1 MNDSAAIVKIDHEFL
16 LENFLSD
23 FYKKS
28 KEFIPGQACNCEY
41 YFPLCGKLGQDW
53 GVVLNPQSERFGML
67 TFEHDWCGCPNHF
80 KGEYPT
86 SFIYY
91 DIHDEFG
98 TCITSFIDNEE
109 ILHYKFKNGDTL
121 NEKLGIIEYEGRQV
135 FDCIF
140 KEAITEPYEY
150 DLRIEL
156 LKHLNPNPVK
166 FKITKKS
173 PTLLTKPKNEDI
185 INP

>member
-1 MNDSAAIVKIDHEFL
+1 MNDSTAIVKIDHEFL

-41 YFPLCGKLGQDW
+41 
-53 GVVLNPQSERFGML
+53 
-67 TFEHDWCGCPNHF
+67 
-80 KGEYPT
+80 
-86 SFIYY
+86 
-91 DIHDEFG
+91 
-98 TCITSFIDNEE
+98 IDNEE

-156 LKHLNPNPVK
+156 LKHLKLNPVK
-166 FKITKKS
+166 FKISKKS